1 MGIFSNLFRGSS
13 FNVER
18 TRDGVMSYFLDNDG
32 FGNEKDY
39 INWSLSNPVLF
50 SVVSTRAKV
59 FSQMHITCVDAKGD
73 AVENNDI
80 VDLLAK
86 PNYFQSQ
93 SDFLYQYMWFLSTQG
108 ENFVYK
114 IQPLS
119 TQKPIAIYNL
129 IPNELDFKDVM
140 KLNKFINSQKDI
152 KELESKIIEY
162 KLDSQTYKLPL
173 KDIIPFFDIANGLK
187 SNSLMSSPSRV
198 KSITGVLN
206 NIEENIKS
214 KNVNL
219 KFSQKYLATNKN
231 AVQGVATQIKEE
243 DRAAID
249 SILKAK
255 SLQITNGDVQV
266 THLVN
271 DLKKL
276 YLDEQFAADANTVS
290 IAFEMNNDI
299 INYFLGKSSTYSNQ
313 EQGIIRFI
321 QNSIQSMADNFC
333 NSLTNS
339 MGLQEQGL
347 KLVASYNHLPV
358 MQGVIKTKLETFK
371 IMQETIKIGLESG
384 SILLA
389 DAIEMTAK
397 LKTDL
402 GI

>member
-1 MGIFSNLFRGSS
+1 
-13 FNVER
+13 
-18 TRDGVMSYFLDNDG
+18 
-32 FGNEKDY
+32 
-39 INWSLSNPVLF
+39 
-50 SVVSTRAKV
+50 
-59 FSQMHITCVDAKGD
+59 
-73 AVENNDI
+73 
-80 VDLLAK
+80 
-86 PNYFQSQ
+86 
-93 SDFLYQYMWFLSTQG
+93 
-108 ENFVYK
+108 
-114 IQPLS
+114 
-119 TQKPIAIYNL
+119 
-129 IPNELDFKDVM
+129 M
-140 KLNKFINSQKDI
+140 KLNKFITTQKDI

-187 SNSLMSSPSRV
+187 PNSLMSSPSRI

-214 KNVNL
+214 KNINL

-231 AVQGVATQIKEE
+231 NVQGVATQIKTE
-243 DRAAID
+243 DREAID
-249 SILKAK
+249 SILKTK
-255 SLQITNGDVQV
+255 SLQITNGDVAV
-266 THLVN
+266 THLVS

-339 MGLQEQGL
+339 MGLEEQGL

-371 IMQETIKIGLESG
+371 LMQETIKIGLESG
-384 SILLA
+384 TIDVKEA
-389 DAIEMTAK
+389 KEMTAK
-397 LKTDL
+397 LKSDL

>member
-1 MGIFSNLFRGSS
+1 MGIFSNLFGGSS

-18 TRDGVMSYFLDNDG
+18 TKDGSFSYFLDNNG
-32 FGNEKDY
+32 FGNEKDF
-39 INWSLSNPVLF
+39 IKWSLSNPVLF
-50 SVVSTRAKV
+50 SVISTRAKV
-59 FSQMHITCVDAKGD
+59 FSQMHISCINSAGET
-73 AVENNDI
+73 VENNEI
-80 VDLLAK
+80 VNLLSK

-108 ENFVYK
+108 ENFIYK

-119 TQKPIAIYNL
+119 TQNIKAIYNL
-129 IPNELDFKDVM
+129 VPNELDFKEVM
-140 KLNKFINSQKDI
+140 KLKKFIHTKQDI
-152 KELESKIIEY
+152 NELERKVIEY
-162 KLDSQTYKLPL
+162 NLDGETKKLPL
-173 KDIIPFFDIANGLK
+173 KDVIPFFDIANGLR
-187 SNSLMSSPSRV
+187 SNSLLSSPSRV
-198 KSITGVLN
+198 KSISGVLE

-214 KNVNL
+214 KNINL

-231 AVQGVATQIKEE
+231 AVQGVATQIKAE
-243 DRAAID
+243 DRESID
-249 SILKAK
+249 KILQSK

-266 THLVN
+266 THLVT

-276 YLDEQFAADANTVS
+276 FLDEQFASDANTVA

-299 INYFLGKSSTYSNQ
+299 INYFLGKSSTFSNQ

-339 MGLQEQGL
+339 MGLEEQGL
-347 KLVASYNHLPV
+347 KLQASYNHLPV

-371 IMQETIKIGLESG
+371 LMQETIKIGIESG
-384 SILLA
+384 TIDVA
-389 DAIEMTAK
+389 EAKEMTSK
-397 LKTDL
+397 LKNDL